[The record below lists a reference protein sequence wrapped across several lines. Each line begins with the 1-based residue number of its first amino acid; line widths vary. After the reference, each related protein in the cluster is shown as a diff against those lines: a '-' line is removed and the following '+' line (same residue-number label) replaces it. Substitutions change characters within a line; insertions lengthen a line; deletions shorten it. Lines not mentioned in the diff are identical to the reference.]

1 MDTAT
6 IIAVLGFVIT
16 IAVNVAAIARWSGK
30 TSEQIA
36 AIKNDIRR
44 LEEKQD
50 KSNALKERMVAVEQ
64 SSKSAH
70 HRLDGLE
77 ERINK

>member
-16 IAVNVAAIARWSGK
+16 IAVNVAAIGRWSGK
-30 TSEQIA
+30 TSAQIA
-36 AIKNDIRR
+36 AIQGDIKR

-64 SSKSAH
+64 STKSAH
-70 HRLDGLE
+70 HRLDGLD